1 MPDNTA
7 SVIERNSPTPYYDQL
22 FVILSE
28 RIASGTIPVGEKL
41 ASEHELC
48 EEFGLSR
55 ATVRQALSKLE
66 NEGLAERIP
75 RRGVF
80 AAAPGTASSWV
91 VQDAEGFLDSQVR
104 HGRKGVTTAVVNARF
119 IEAPDRVRKALDVA
133 DNKVFAIE
141 RVRSLDGSRA
151 LFSTNWIPGA
161 AGRLISDASAVLSGE
176 SSLKS
181 ALADAGFEIVR
192 ARRTIHGLGAPGY
205 VARHLGIQEG
215 HPLLRID
222 STSWTRGDRA
232 VDYYETWVL
241 TDTVPLEINIS
252 NS

>member
-80 AAAPGTASSWV
+80 AGALVPRAAQHASAS
-91 VQDAEGFLDSQVR
+91 LR
-104 HGRKGVTTAVVNARF
+104 ARPRRRPC
-119 IEAPDRVRKALDVA
+119 AP
-133 DNKVFAIE
+133 
-141 RVRSLDGSRA
+141 
-151 LFSTNWIPGA
+151 
-161 AGRLISDASAVLSGE
+161 AVLS
-176 SSLKS
+176 
-181 ALADAGFEIVR
+181 LATSVR
-192 ARRTIHGLGAPGY
+192 LVQSVHTISGVGPAPGGT
-205 VARHLGIQEG
+205 LG
-215 HPLLRID
+215 PVRL
-222 STSWTRGDRA
+222 
-232 VDYYETWVL
+232 
-241 TDTVPLEINIS
+241 
-252 NS
+252 

>member
-80 AAAPGTASSWV
+80 AVAPGTASCEPFS
-91 VQDAEGFLDSQVR
+91 AFLV
-104 HGRKGVTTAVVNARF
+104 
-119 IEAPDRVRKALDVA
+119 L
-133 DNKVFAIE
+133 IE
-141 RVRSLDGSRA
+141 RDRWSVRVSEQREVPLDKNDFSFDLDGERIRFDYA
-151 LFSTNWIPGA
+151 YI
-161 AGRLISDASAVLSGE
+161 
-176 SSLKS
+176 
-181 ALADAGFEIVR
+181 
-192 ARRTIHGLGAPGY
+192 TIHGTPGENGLLQGY
-205 VARHLGIQEG
+205 LDMIGIPYNTG
-215 HPLLRID
+215 L
-222 STSWTRGDRA
+222 TRSEERRVGKECRSRWSP
-232 VDYYETWVL
+232 YH
-241 TDTVPLEINIS
+241 
-252 NS
+252 

>member
-176 SSLKS
+176 SSLNS

-222 STSWTRGDRA
+222 
-232 VDYYETWVL
+232 
-241 TDTVPLEINIS
+241 
-252 NS
+252 